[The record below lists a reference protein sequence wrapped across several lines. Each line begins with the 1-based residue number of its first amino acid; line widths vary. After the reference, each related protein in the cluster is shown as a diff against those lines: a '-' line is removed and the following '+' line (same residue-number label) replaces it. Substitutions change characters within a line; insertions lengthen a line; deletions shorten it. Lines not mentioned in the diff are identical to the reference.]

1 MLWRLLGR
9 MGRRAALM
17 ILVTGLYMGVTR
29 WGLQAWIVSGLLG
42 LVLIAVL
49 GAALTGRRAAA
60 ITRSVPPEDGAIP
73 ADLRRRLHDP
83 VLWLS
88 AWLRTALAVGIVF
101 TMSVKPN
108 AAGTLI
114 AMGVSLVAGLG
125 LGFPVWSAGSRALPI
140 GRTSRNPD

>member
-1 MLWRLLGR
+1 
-9 MGRRAALM
+9 M